1 MLYTRRDS
9 IKNKRPSRKS
19 LSSELSKQES
29 TAPGLSKSL
38 SMASF
43 ELVSKA
49 GDGSS
54 DSALWLKELD
64 AAIGAEHNWQDQDR
78 PSGGGGRA
86 SQQRRCY
93 CSTIDAE
100 VSWGSQLW
108 Q

>member
-64 AAIGAEHNWQDQDR
+64 AAIGA
-78 PSGGGGRA
+78 
-86 SQQRRCY
+86 
-93 CSTIDAE
+93 
-100 VSWGSQLW
+100 
-108 Q
+108 